1 MTSVVC
7 WRRTKS
13 QAAQRTKRRQ
23 LKSLLR
29 LAAVGVMI
37 KTTTKL
43 CMTVHRGQRLW
54 LCDAA
59 YEALIDPEKRQIYDR
74 HGEEGLKQHDAQ
86 GGGGG
91 GPQDIFSQCV
101 PFRYLD
107 ILHAHCLSVSA
118 AQVHSDVCSADPS
131 ILLGV
136 SVLMSSDE

>member
-37 KTTTKL
+37 NTTTKL

-101 PFRYLD
+101 PFRYLGSSMQPSRLTACLWQ
-107 ILHAHCLSVSA
+107 LHKYTETSVVLIPAS
-118 AQVHSDVCSADPS
+118 CP
-131 ILLGV
+131 V
-136 SVLMSSDE
+136 SLF

>member
-1 MTSVVC
+1 MTNLMC
-7 WRRTKS
+7 GRRTKS
-13 QAAQRTKRRQ
+13 QAVQRRKRRQ

-37 KTTTKL
+37 NATTKL
-43 CMTVHRGQRLW
+43 CRIVHRSQRLW

-91 GPQDIFSQCV
+91 GPQDIFSQ
-101 PFRYLD
+101 
-107 ILHAHCLSVSA
+107 
-118 AQVHSDVCSADPS
+118 
-131 ILLGV
+131 
-136 SVLMSSDE
+136 